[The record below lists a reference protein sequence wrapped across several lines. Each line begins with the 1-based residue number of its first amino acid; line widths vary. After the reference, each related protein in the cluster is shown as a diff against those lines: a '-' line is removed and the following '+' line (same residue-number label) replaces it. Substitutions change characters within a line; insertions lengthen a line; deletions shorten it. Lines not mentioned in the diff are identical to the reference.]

1 MKKNKPN
8 VYDPSDITKQPM
20 DEEYE
25 DNSNARA

>member
-1 MKKNKPN
+1 MSKKKPQ